1 MEKMQGFPSHG
12 ASSEPM
18 RPKSFS
24 VHPTAPDTL
33 SKPCEEMRD
42 YSHSNE
48 MLEVLM
54 MIPVLVAA
62 MMTAIN

>member
-1 MEKMQGFPSHG
+1 
-12 ASSEPM
+12 M